1 MESEIFNPG
10 AATFFGSVLFFGIPI
25 LLAVVFQQLMKPFFP
40 KAKWI
45 LKGPWE
51 LAGKVG
57 TVMVFVYLGA
67 LCLFFFGGTIVGLG
81 FIAWDFLQS
90 LTN

>member
-1 MESEIFNPG
+1 MENEIFNPG
-10 AATFFGSVLFFGIPI
+10 AAPFFGSILIFGVPI

-51 LAGKVG
+51 LTERVG
-57 TVMVFVYLGA
+57 IVMVFVYLGVV
-67 LCLFFFGGTIVGLG
+67 CLFIFGGTIVGLG
-81 FIAWDFLQS
+81 SIAWDFLQG